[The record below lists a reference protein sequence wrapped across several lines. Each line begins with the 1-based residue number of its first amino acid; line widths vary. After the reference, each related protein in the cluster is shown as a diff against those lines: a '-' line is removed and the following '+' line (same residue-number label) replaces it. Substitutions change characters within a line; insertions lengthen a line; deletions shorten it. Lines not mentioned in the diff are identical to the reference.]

1 MRIPVTQ
8 LKYEMKMVLLMTQL
22 IYEMTVVLL
31 MTQMMFKMT
40 VVLLIE
46 YGIYKMTRKCQM
58 TMKLL
63 LGESD
68 MVLLKSR
75 ALLIEYELTEYEKT
89 MDVSV
94 WNDWCWDDG
103 FLISLSHRHA
113 HFHAYFF
120 KFVFEIVFL
129 TFWEIVFCKEDF
141 LCSSFKII
149 DSLNIMFSASAMMFM
164 CFVAIYSVEYCTTN

>member
-1 MRIPVTQ
+1 MTQ

-46 YGIYKMTRKCQM
+46 YEIYKMTRKCQM

-89 MDVSV
+89 MDASV
-94 WNDWCWDDG
+94 
-103 FLISLSHRHA
+103 
-113 HFHAYFF
+113 
-120 KFVFEIVFL
+120 
-129 TFWEIVFCKEDF
+129 
-141 LCSSFKII
+141 
-149 DSLNIMFSASAMMFM
+149 
-164 CFVAIYSVEYCTTN
+164 